1 MEISILITVKN
12 DLENTQ
18 LLISTLKS
26 LDKDFEIVVVDAYST
41 DGTFEYL
48 QSETEDINL
57 VLGRKK
63 GNRAIGRNECIR
75 LAHGKKFVFL
85 DSDTEITNSWATT
98 LKRSMNRDIVAGRIV
113 QTPNSRWSDLDRV
126 PMLYMGKDVTFPSN
140 NLMYSRAVI
149 EKIGTFDEA
158 FNTAEDIDLNI
169 RAINGGFE
177 IFYDENLIVSH
188 HPRETYSS
196 LFRQSYGDG
205 IGRRLILKKHGLKSN
220 FNKTNLKKH
229 PIIET
234 SRLAFGMLGYVFG
247 GSN

>member
-12 DLENTQ
+12 DLENTK

-98 LKRSMNRDIVAGRIV
+98 ISKSLSRDLRVEMSSFVFSRSFLTVMRIDISI
-113 QTPNSRWSDLDRV
+113 
-126 PMLYMGKDVTFPSN
+126 
-140 NLMYSRAVI
+140 YS
-149 EKIGTFDEA
+149 
-158 FNTAEDIDLNI
+158 
-169 RAINGGFE
+169 
-177 IFYDENLIVSH
+177 
-188 HPRETYSS
+188 
-196 LFRQSYGDG
+196 
-205 IGRRLILKKHGLKSN
+205 
-220 FNKTNLKKH
+220 
-229 PIIET
+229 
-234 SRLAFGMLGYVFG
+234 
-247 GSN
+247 

>member
-18 LLISTLKS
+18 QLISTLKS

-48 QSETEDINL
+48 QSETEEINL

-63 GNRAIGRNECIR
+63 GNRAIGRNECIK
-75 LAHGKKFVFL
+75 LAQGKKFVFL

-126 PMLYMGKDVTFPSN
+126 PMLYMGRDVTFPSN